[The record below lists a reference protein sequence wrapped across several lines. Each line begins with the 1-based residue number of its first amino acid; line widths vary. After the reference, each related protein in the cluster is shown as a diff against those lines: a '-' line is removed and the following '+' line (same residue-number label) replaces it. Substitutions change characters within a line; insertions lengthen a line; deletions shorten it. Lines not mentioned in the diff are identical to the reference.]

1 MNIYIPKWLIKFV
14 LIVVGIIVAI
24 KILTPI
30 GFILVLIG
38 YIYIKTKCNSSKNN
52 SNKEEC

>member
-52 SNKEEC
+52 SNIEES